1 MNYGGFDMA
10 GTTVYMTAKKQ
21 NTLQSIYEK
30 IRYIEGAEQISK
42 SECMINGVAIWVL
55 AYEKYFFRTG
65 SYASVTVVLTEFE
78 QEQTAYVVA
87 SGGGEG
93 VVNLSFGANRNFAK
107 DFVLVLESCGFTI
120 MESDIEIQRKG
131 ILGRL
136 FK

>member
-1 MNYGGFDMA
+1 MA

-42 SECMINGVAIWVL
+42 SECMINGVAIRVL

-107 DFVLVLESCGFTI
+107 ACVQELEACGFVA
-120 MESDIEIQRKG
+120 MNSELNSRGKG
-131 ILGRL
+131 IVERFLE
-136 FK
+136 